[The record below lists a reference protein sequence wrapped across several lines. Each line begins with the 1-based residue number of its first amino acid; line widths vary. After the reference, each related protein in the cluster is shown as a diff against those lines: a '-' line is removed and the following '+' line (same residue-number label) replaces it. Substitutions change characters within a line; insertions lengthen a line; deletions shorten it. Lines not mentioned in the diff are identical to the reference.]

1 MEFGNFC
8 LYCSNSE
15 KSIHINI
22 LIESFLSRY
31 KTKYRTIIQV
41 FSALLFLTIVADH
54 VINGDS
60 LFANGNATAFPV
72 FVLEIVEEQPIEEEA
87 LTSPFNSDD
96 CQKRMLSFLKINF
109 ISNNLLNSVPTPP
122 PDIRFV

>member
-1 MEFGNFC
+1 M
-8 LYCSNSE
+8 
-15 KSIHINI
+15 
-22 LIESFLSRY
+22 SRY